1 MIHMVEPTGAQA
13 GHRNDTGAGQVEAG
27 NDGEGRDAR
36 AERRDAR
43 DVLEQDE
50 GAADTERRDARDVL
64 EQGEVTADTERRDA
78 RDVLEQGEVTA
89 DTERRDAREAKERK
103 ERLQAQAQRLES
115 LGQLAGGVA
124 HDFNNLLAVILNYV
138 SFVSEEVA
146 AAT

>member
-1 MIHMVEPTGAQA
+1 MIDSRARQVPSEQHGGNDSYGRADGGQA

-36 AERRDAR
+36 AES
-43 DVLEQDE
+43 
-50 GAADTERRDARDVL
+50 RDARDVL
-64 EQGEVTADTERRDA
+64 EQGEVAADTERRDA

-115 LGQLAGGVA
+115 L
-124 HDFNNLLAVILNYV
+124 
-138 SFVSEEVA
+138 
-146 AAT
+146 